1 MYARYT
7 KNSKQMIRRISIVV
21 CLGAL
26 LLSACTKQKQYYE
39 ESGTVFH
46 TIYHIKY
53 EGTDLLTEKI
63 DAEFQ
68 KFNLSLNPFN
78 PNSIISKVNRNEP
91 VEADDWF
98 IYVINKAREVSDHSD
113 GLFDITCAPLINLWG
128 FGFSRTD
135 SVTPQMIDSVKQ
147 FVGYQKIRLDGRRVV
162 KDDPRIMLNCS
173 AIAKGYAS
181 DVIARLL
188 EREGV
193 ENYMVEIGGE
203 VVMKGV
209 NQKGNCW
216 RIGINK
222 PEDDSTG
229 IKNDINEVVELCK
242 KGGIATSGN
251 YRNYYIKDGKKY
263 AHTID
268 PRTGYPSEQN
278 ILSATIVAD
287 DCITADAYATAF
299 MAMGLDGI
307 HQHIKEIPG
316 IEYYIIYVDAEGNHK
331 VEYSDGMLEYLPGR
345 KNQD

>member
-1 MYARYT
+1 MKT
-7 KNSKQMIRRISIVV
+7 INVT
-21 CLGAL
+21 AL
-26 LLSACTKQKQYYE
+26 LCVLLLAACTGKKQYYE

-53 EGTDLLTEKI
+53 EGTQPLTDKI
-63 DAEFQ
+63 DAELQ
-68 KFNLSLNPFN
+68 RFNLSLNPFN
-78 PNSIISKVNRNEP
+78 PNSIISKVNRGEE
-91 VEADDWF
+91 VEVNDWF
-98 IYVINKAREVSDHSD
+98 AEVFNKAQEVSAHSE
-113 GLFDITCAPLINLWG
+113 GFFDITCAPLINLWG

-135 SVTPQMIDSVKQ
+135 SVTPEAVDSILQ
-147 FVGYQKIRLDGRRVV
+147 FVGYRKVRLEGRRVV
-162 KDDPRIMLNCS
+162 KDDPRVMLNCS

-203 VVMKGV
+203 VAMKGI
-209 NQKGNCW
+209 NQNGRCW

-229 IKNDINEVVELCK
+229 MANDIGEVVELCR
-242 KGGIATSGN
+242 KGGVATSGN

-268 PRTGYPSEQN
+268 PRTGYPSEQS

-299 MAMGLDGI
+299 MAMGLERVHRLAAGI
-307 HQHIKEIPG
+307 PES
-316 IEYYIIYVDAEGNHK
+316 IEYYIIYVDAEGEHR
-331 VEYSDGMLEYLPGR
+331 VECSEGMRRFLPRR
-345 KNQD
+345 K